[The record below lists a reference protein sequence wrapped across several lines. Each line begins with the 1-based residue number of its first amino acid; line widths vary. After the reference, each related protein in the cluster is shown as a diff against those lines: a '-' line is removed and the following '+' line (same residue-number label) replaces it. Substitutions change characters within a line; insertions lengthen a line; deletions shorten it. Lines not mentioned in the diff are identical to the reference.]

1 MVWLAGIG
9 SEAIMTSI
17 LTNHSAMAAL
27 QTLRAIGSSLTDT
40 QQQVSTGLR
49 VGQASDNVA
58 YWSISTTMRSDNKAL
73 SAVSD
78 ALGLGAA
85 NVDVAYAGIE
95 NTIDLLGEFRA
106 KLVSAQETSI
116 DKSKIQNEL
125 DQLKKQFTSI
135 ATSASFNGVNWLDT
149 SSPDDLMTLSSYPTS
164 LVSSLI
170 RSSDGTVRV
179 GTTEVDLAD
188 ISLFNVGGGGA
199 LQKDIRS
206 LGDIGGFRLA
216 DLNANSSAGGQYFK
230 MTGPVTLGS
239 SDSISFHLMIDGSS
253 SQTVT
258 ITKSTID
265 TALGSTNGFISTI
278 DDYTCV
284 LNQSFVEAGISSLVS
299 SSKTILTGPPNQA
312 AIGILSRENT
322 GGDASTISVTGV
334 NDTTGGN
341 AGGLRETPFAS
352 SAGGYASDQ
361 FAFTAPFEIYRDVT
375 FSFNVSVNNAPDT
388 TVTVDRQL
396 VDNTLGT
403 VDGKISSPAD
413 LADIIN
419 AAMSGVGL
427 TATENSGRIV
437 IDVDP
442 AVHPEMG
449 ARSKLSISNV
459 VDNIGPAA
467 DFDIL
472 DVDITDP
479 AHDLDNYLSGVDAM
493 LQRVISGASTLGA
506 LRTRIDTQKD
516 FAGKLMDAVDQGVSR
531 LVDADMDEAS
541 TRLKALQTQ
550 EQLAIQSLQIA
561 NSNAEN
567 ILQLFRQ

>member
-1 MVWLAGIG
+1 
-9 SEAIMTSI
+9 MTSI

-106 KLVSAQETSI
+106 KLVSAQKTSI

-135 ATSASFNGVNWLDT
+135 ATSTSFNGVNWLDT
-149 SSPDDLMTLSSYPTS
+149 GSPDDLMTLSSYPTS
-164 LVSSLI
+164 LVSSFI

-206 LGDIGGFRLA
+206 LGDIGGFRSA
-216 DLNANSSAGGQYFK
+216 NLNANSFTGGQFFE

-239 SDSISFHLMIDGSS
+239 TDSISFNLMIDGSS

-258 ITKSTID
+258 ITRATID
-265 TALGSTNGFISTI
+265 TALGGTNGLISNI
-278 DDYTCV
+278 DDYTRV
-284 LNQSFVEAGISSLVS
+284 LNQSFVEAGISSLVG

-312 AIGILSRENT
+312 AIGIISRENT
-322 GGDASTISVTGV
+322 GASASTISVNGV

-341 AGGLRETPFAS
+341 AGGLRETPLIS
-352 SAGGYASDQ
+352 SAGGYARDQ
-361 FAFTAPFEIYRDVT
+361 FTFTAPFEVYHDVS
-375 FSFNVSVNNAPDT
+375 FSFNVSVNKAPGT

-396 VDNTLGT
+396 IDSTLGT
-403 VDGKISSPAD
+403 ADGKISSPAD
-413 LADIIN
+413 LANILN
-419 AAMSGVGL
+419 VAMSGVGL
-427 TATENSGRIV
+427 IATENSGRIV

-449 ARSKLSISNV
+449 ARSRLNISNV
-459 VDNIGPAA
+459 TDNLGPAA

-472 DVDITDP
+472 DVDITNP
-479 AHDLDNYLSGVDAM
+479 ANSLDNYLSGVDSM
-493 LQRVISGASTLGA
+493 LKRVITGGATLGV
-506 LRTRIDTQKD
+506 LKTRIDMQQD
-516 FAGKLMDAVDQGVSR
+516 FAGKLMDAIDQGVSR
-531 LVDADMDEAS
+531 LVDTDMEEAS
-541 TRLKALQTQ
+541 ARLSAQQTQ
-550 EQLAIQSLQIA
+550 QQLAVQSLQIA
-561 NSNAEN
+561 NGNSDN
-567 ILQLFRQ
+567 LLRLFR

>member
-1 MVWLAGIG
+1 
-9 SEAIMTSI
+9 
-17 LTNHSAMAAL
+17 
-27 QTLRAIGSSLTDT
+27 
-40 QQQVSTGLR
+40 
-49 VGQASDNVA
+49 
-58 YWSISTTMRSDNKAL
+58 
-73 SAVSD
+73 
-78 ALGLGAA
+78 
-85 NVDVAYAGIE
+85 
-95 NTIDLLGEFRA
+95 
-106 KLVSAQETSI
+106 
-116 DKSKIQNEL
+116 
-125 DQLKKQFTSI
+125 
-135 ATSASFNGVNWLDT
+135 
-149 SSPDDLMTLSSYPTS
+149 
-164 LVSSLI
+164 
-170 RSSDGTVRV
+170 VRV

-188 ISLFNVGGGGA
+188 IGLFNVGGGGA

-239 SDSISFHLMIDGSS
+239 TDSISFHLMIDGSS

-375 FSFNVSVNNAPDT
+375 FSFNVSVNNAPYT
-388 TVTVDRQL
+388 TVTVDRQI

-413 LADIIN
+413 LADILN

-449 ARSKLSISNV
+449 ARSKLNISNV
-459 VDNIGPAA
+459 ADNLGPAA
-467 DFDIL
+467 NFDIL
-472 DVDITDP
+472 DVNITNP
-479 AHDLDNYLSGVDAM
+479 SNSLDNYLSGVDAM
-493 LQRVISGASTLGA
+493 LKRVIVGGATLGA
-506 LRTRIDTQKD
+506 LTTRIDMQQD
-516 FAGKLMDAVDQGVSR
+516 FAGKLIDAIDQGVSR
-531 LVDADMDEAS
+531 LVDTDMEEAS
-541 TRLKALQTQ
+541 ARLKALQTQ
-550 EQLAIQSLQIA
+550 EQLAVQSLQIA
-561 NSNAEN
+561 NGNAEN
-567 ILQLFRQ
+567 ILQLFR

>member
-1 MVWLAGIG
+1 
-9 SEAIMTSI
+9 MTSI

-149 SSPDDLMTLSSYPTS
+149 SSPDDLMRLSSYPTS
-164 LVSSLI
+164 LVSSFI

-206 LGDIGGFRLA
+206 LGDIGGFRSA
-216 DLNANSSAGGQYFK
+216 NLNANSFAGGQFFK

-239 SDSISFHLMIDGSS
+239 ADSISFNLMIDGSS

-258 ITKSTID
+258 ITKATID
-265 TALGSTNGFISTI
+265 TALGSTNGFISNI
-278 DDYTCV
+278 DDYARV

-312 AIGILSRENT
+312 AIGIFSRENT
-322 GGDASTISVTGV
+322 GASASTISVGGV

-341 AGGLRETPFAS
+341 AGGLQETPLAS

-361 FAFTAPFEIYRDVT
+361 FTFTTPFKVYHDVS
-375 FSFNVSVNNAPDT
+375 FSFNVSVNNAPYT

-396 VDNTLGT
+396 VDSTLGT
-403 VDGKISSPAD
+403 ADGKISSPAD
-413 LADIIN
+413 LADILN

-437 IDVDP
+437 IDIDP

-449 ARSKLSISNV
+449 ARSTLNISNV
-459 VDNIGPAA
+459 ADNLRPAA
-467 DFDIL
+467 NFDIL
-472 DVDITDP
+472 DVDITNP
-479 AHDLDNYLSGVDAM
+479 SNSLDNYLSGVDVM
-493 LQRVISGASTLGA
+493 LKRVITGGATLGA
-506 LRTRIDTQKD
+506 LTTRIDMQQD
-516 FAGKLMDAVDQGVSR
+516 FAGKLMDIIDQGVSR
-531 LVDADMDEAS
+531 LVDTDMEEAS
-541 TRLKALQTQ
+541 ARLKALQTQ
-550 EQLAIQSLQIA
+550 EQLAVQSLQIA
-561 NSNAEN
+561 NGNAEN
-567 ILQLFRQ
+567 ILQLFR

>member
-1 MVWLAGIG
+1 MWLAGIG

-164 LVSSLI
+164 LVSSFI

-239 SDSISFHLMIDGSS
+239 TDSISFHLMIDGSS

-322 GGDASTISVTGV
+322 GADASTISVTGV

-341 AGGLRETPFAS
+341 AGGLRETPLAS
-352 SAGGYASDQ
+352 STGGYASDQ

-375 FSFNVSVNNAPDT
+375 FSFNVSVNNGPDT
-388 TVTVDRQL
+388 TVTVDRQI

-413 LADIIN
+413 LADILN

-449 ARSKLSISNV
+449 ARSKLKISNV
-459 VDNIGPAA
+459 ADNLGPTAN
-467 DFDIL
+467 FDIL
-472 DVDITDP
+472 DVDITNP
-479 AHDLDNYLSGVDAM
+479 SNSLDNYLSGVDAM
-493 LQRVISGASTLGA
+493 LKRVITGGATLGA
-506 LRTRIDTQKD
+506 LTTRIDIQQD
-516 FAGKLMDAVDQGVSR
+516 FAGKLMEAIDQGVSR
-531 LVDADMDEAS
+531 LVDTDMEEAS
-541 TRLKALQTQ
+541 AMLSAQKTQ
-550 EQLAIQSLQIA
+550 QQLAVQTLQIA
-561 NSNAEN
+561 NGKAKNL
-567 ILQLFRQ
+567 LQLFV

>member
-1 MVWLAGIG
+1 
-9 SEAIMTSI
+9 MTSI
-17 LTNHSAMAAL
+17 LTNHSAIAAL
-27 QTLRAIGSSLTDT
+27 QTLRAIGSNLTDT
-40 QQQVSTGLR
+40 QKEVSSGLR

-73 SAVSD
+73 SAASD

-125 DQLKKQFTSI
+125 DQLKKQFTSV

-164 LVSSLI
+164 LVSSFV

-179 GTTEVDLAD
+179 ATTEVDLAD

-206 LGDIGGFRLA
+206 LGDIGGFRFA
-216 DLNANSSAGGQYFK
+216 DLNATSSAGGQYFK

-239 SDSISFHLMIDGSS
+239 SDSISFNLMIDGSS

-258 ITKSTID
+258 IKKATID
-265 TALGSTNGFISTI
+265 TAIDGAIGLISNI
-278 DDYTCV
+278 DDYTRV
-284 LNQSFVEAGISSLVS
+284 LDQSFVEAGISSLVS
-299 SSKTILTGPPNQA
+299 SSKIILTGPPNQA
-312 AIGILSRENT
+312 AIGIFSRENT
-322 GGDASTISVTGV
+322 GASASTISVNGV

-341 AGGLRETPFAS
+341 AGGLLETPLAS
-352 SAGGYASDQ
+352 SAGSYANDQ
-361 FAFTAPFEIYRDVT
+361 FTFTAPFEIYHDVS
-375 FSFNVSVNNAPDT
+375 FSFDVSVNNGPGT

-396 VDNTLGT
+396 VDSTLGT
-403 VDGKISSPAD
+403 ADGKISSSAD
-413 LADIIN
+413 LAYILN
-419 AAMSGVGL
+419 AAMSGAGL

-442 AVHPEMG
+442 AVHPDMG
-449 ARSKLSISNV
+449 ARSKLGISNV
-459 VDNIGPAA
+459 ADNIGPAA

-472 DVDITDP
+472 DVVITNP
-479 AHDLDNYLSGVDAM
+479 SNSLDNYLSGVDSM
-493 LQRVISGASTLGA
+493 LQRVITGGATLGA
-506 LRTRIDTQKD
+506 LKTRIDMQQD
-516 FAGKLMDAVDQGVSR
+516 FAERLMDAIDQGVSR
-531 LVDADMDEAS
+531 LVDTDMEEAS
-541 TRLKALQTQ
+541 ARLSAQQ
-550 EQLAIQSLQIA
+550 IQQQLAVQSLQIA
-561 NSNAEN
+561 NGNAELM
-567 ILQLFRQ
+567 LQLYR